1 MSKKK
6 ISTNKKT
13 QAKFKIPLLTMEDYA
28 EILQTDLF
36 ELLGLEKLPSEQKTK
51 LSEKLGD
58 IIMSRVL
65 IRIDN
70 ELQAPDVAELKSIL
84 NQGDKGAFYKFLEDK
99 NIDLP
104 KIVTQEAMSLKAEL
118 VSFVLMKNK
127 AQ

>member
-6 ISTNKKT
+6 ISTHKKT
-13 QAKFKIPLLTMEDYA
+13 QSKFKIPLLTMEDYA

-36 ELLGLEKLPSEQKTK
+36 ELLGLEKLPSEQKIK

-84 NQGDKGAFYKFLEDK
+84 NQGDKGTFYKFLEDK

-104 KIVTQEAMSLKAEL
+104 KIVTQEAMNLKAEL